1 MSKHQRIVI
10 VHSDSFK
17 ICFRLIL
24 HRTTMNALPIFSFLT
39 LFFVFGCSSS
49 SFPSRNGTVVENST
63 LNSPRASVPDAKVLR
78 KGNLEFLLL
87 NRNRLE
93 VEALLGTP
101 QNLFSRDGI
110 LVDWEYR
117 LAVYD
122 EVTQVVF
129 GWSRVILTFESGLC
143 SEIQVELEQLPE
155 EDLD

>member
-1 MSKHQRIVI
+1 MKTLPI
-10 VHSDSFK
+10 HSF
-17 ICFRLIL
+17 LIL
-24 HRTTMNALPIFSFLT
+24 IF
-39 LFFVFGCSSS
+39 VCGCSSN
-49 SFPSRNGTVVENST
+49 SFPSRNVTGSSSSENS
-63 LNSPRASVPDAKVLR
+63 SVSVPDSQIFR
-78 KGNLEFLLL
+78 KGNLEFLVI

-101 QNLFSRDGI
+101 QNLFPRDGI

-155 EDLD
+155 EALD

>member
-1 MSKHQRIVI
+1 MK
-10 VHSDSFK
+10 
-17 ICFRLIL
+17 
-24 HRTTMNALPIFSFLT
+24 TLPIHSFLI
-39 LFFVFGCSSS
+39 FIFVCGCSSN
-49 SFPSRNGTVVENST
+49 SFPSRNVTGSSSSENS
-63 LNSPRASVPDAKVLR
+63 SVSVPDSQIFR
-78 KGNLEFLLL
+78 KGNLEFLVI

-93 VEALLGTP
+93 VEALLGP
-101 QNLFSRDGI
+101 PPNLFSRDGI

-129 GWSRVILTFESGLC
+129 GWSRVILTFDSGLC

>member
-1 MSKHQRIVI
+1 MKTLPI
-10 VHSDSFK
+10 HSF
-17 ICFRLIL
+17 LIL
-24 HRTTMNALPIFSFLT
+24 IF
-39 LFFVFGCSSS
+39 VCGCSSN
-49 SFPSRNGTVVENST
+49 SFPSRNVTGSSSSENS
-63 LNSPRASVPDAKVLR
+63 SVSVPDSQIFR
-78 KGNLEFLLL
+78 KGNLEFLVI

-101 QNLFSRDGI
+101 QNLFPRDGI

-143 SEIQVELEQLPE
+143 SEIKVELEQLPE
-155 EDLD
+155 EALD